1 MAKNQSPKIVTK
13 KHLARLDRERRQT
26 RIITGIAI
34 GVILIVVLGIA
45 YGLLNDTLFLNWR
58 PAVTVNGESR
68 SMHEFQVRV
77 RVARQ
82 QLINQYMQ
90 YMQLAQMFGL
100 DPSSDPQMSQSL
112 NQITSSLD
120 TPTTVGGQ
128 AMQDMV
134 DDLLIRQY
142 AKANGITVTADE
154 VEKAAQ
160 AALNYYSSGTPTP
173 TLTPTQLVYATLN
186 ATQEALITS
195 TPTPTE
201 GPTATLAPSMTP
213 FPTATPNLT
222 ATKTPIPSL
231 TPTATPY
238 TLKGYQSQYQT
249 ALKNYST
256 LGLSDTEFR
265 YIFFESGLY
274 RDKVQAKVTADIKH
288 SQEQVW
294 ARHILVA
301 DEATANNLYNQLTTG
316 KADFATLA
324 STDSID
330 TNTKSKGGDFGWF
343 GKDSAT
349 IPSELLT
356 AAFSMKIGETSKPIK
371 TTSGYD
377 ILQVLGHEVRPLTDA
392 EYQSAVSSA
401 FTVWLQGQSTK
412 SKVDIN
418 SAWVN
423 YVPTTPTIAQAQ
435 ARDAATS
442 TAYVATQQ
450 AKNSGK

>member
-1 MAKNQSPKIVTK
+1 MAKNKSPKIVTK

-34 GVILIVVLGIA
+34 GVIVIVILGIA

-68 SMHEFQVRV
+68 SIHEFQVRV
-77 RVARQ
+77 RVARET
-82 QLINQYMQ
+82 LINQYMQ

-120 TPTTVGGQ
+120 TPTTIGGQ
-128 AMQDMV
+128 VMQDMV

-142 AKANGITVTADE
+142 AKANGISVTADE
-154 VEKAAQ
+154 VEQAAQ
-160 AALNYYSSGTPTP
+160 KALNYYPSGTPMPTMTP
-173 TLTPTQLVYATLN
+173 TELVYATLD
-186 ATQEALITS
+186 ATQLALITA
-195 TPTPTE
+195 TPTPTV

-213 FPTATPNLT
+213 FPTATPDLT
-222 ATKTPIPSL
+222 ATKTPIPSI

-238 TLKGYQSQYQT
+238 TLQGYQSQYQT

-256 LGLSDTEFR
+256 MGLNDTEFR

-274 RDKVQAKVTADIKH
+274 RDKVQAKVTADITH

-294 ARHILVA
+294 VRHILVA
-301 DEATANNLYNQLTTG
+301 DEATANTVHNQLVNNG
-316 KADFATLA
+316 DFASVAA
-324 STDSID
+324 SSSID
-330 TNTKSKGGDFGWF
+330 SNTKGNGGDLGWI

-349 IPSELLT
+349 IPTELLT
-356 AAFSMKIGETSKPIK
+356 AAFSMKVGEISNPISTS
-371 TTSGYD
+371 SGYD

-392 EYQSAVSSA
+392 EYQSAVSGA
-401 FTVWLQGQSTK
+401 FTAWLQAQSTK

-418 SAWVN
+418 SVWVN

-435 ARDAATS
+435 AYDAATS
-442 TAYVATQQ
+442 TAYVATYQ
-450 AKNSGK
+450 AKSQGK